1 MRCGVPGVVRWLV
14 RLGRWVRASA
24 IDCENSGGGTRTPDT
39 RIMIPRPTPE
49 STGENALSQE
59 RAAPGAAAR
68 LEDALIDADL
78 EAVIQAWAELPESV
92 KVAVREMVRG

>member
-1 MRCGVPGVVRWLV
+1 
-14 RLGRWVRASA
+14 
-24 IDCENSGGGTRTPDT
+24 
-39 RIMIPRPTPE
+39 MIPRTTPHNP
-49 STGENALSQE
+49 GENALSQE

-92 KVAVREMVRG
+92 KGAIKALALRSLGEAE

>member
-1 MRCGVPGVVRWLV
+1 
-14 RLGRWVRASA
+14 
-24 IDCENSGGGTRTPDT
+24 
-39 RIMIPRPTPE
+39 MIPRPTPHNP
-49 STGENALSQE
+49 GENALSQV

-92 KVAVREMVRG
+92 KDAVMEMVRG

>member
-1 MRCGVPGVVRWLV
+1 
-14 RLGRWVRASA
+14 
-24 IDCENSGGGTRTPDT
+24 
-39 RIMIPRPTPE
+39 MIPRPTPHNP
-49 STGENALSQE
+49 GENALSQE

-92 KVAVREMVRG
+92 KDALMKMVRG